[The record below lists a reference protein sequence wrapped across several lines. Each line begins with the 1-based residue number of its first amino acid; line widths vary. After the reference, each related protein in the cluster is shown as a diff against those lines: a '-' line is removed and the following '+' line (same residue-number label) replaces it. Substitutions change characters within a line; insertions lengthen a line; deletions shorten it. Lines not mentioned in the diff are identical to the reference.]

1 MKKIIC
7 KFIKSFLLLLCLFS
21 FTYVLPV
28 KAETTTIEILQQ
40 PEDVSGALGMQ
51 AFFQVK
57 AKGEGLTYSWRYN
70 VYSGSYGGVDN
81 SSYETI
87 AGETT
92 QTDSGSELKVMIT
105 KWYSKGTI
113 WCHIKD
119 ASGNELDTQGCKIT
133 LKETGW
139 DNIDNIQLSNPADE
153 EDESGRYS
161 RKIWNCVWFG
171 TYPQTEIKGDA
182 LTSDIINANYDGNND
197 AVVNGIRYHKMEYS
211 DAYFHFTSDDGVSHS
226 YIWDG
231 SGKDEVHYFIYEPI
245 KWRVLKV
252 EGNHCLLISDRILDE
267 QRLSSVT
274 DWLNGQENSVA
285 SEKNNYKYF
294 NFIDTA
300 FSTIEQNAIV
310 KKDNKHEK
318 VFLLNQYELASV
330 DAFSDTYMGLWH
342 GTLAKCNVT
351 DYSAAK
357 GVYVSNNSLGNEAY
371 GTWWLGDEA
380 DSSDN
385 TPYVNAFGQIASD
398 PSNYRD
404 NGIRPAL
411 YLDIQDTDIWQY
423 AGTYISQDFED
434 NTSVPQNNEI
444 TCELKG
450 GCDKKIQNIIVD
462 TDVINKKYGDDD
474 FVLSAK
480 TDGPGKIKYMSNNAS
495 VAEITSDG
503 MISIKNIGT
512 ADITIIASST
522 DEYKPAKKKISV
534 CIEKAIPYL
543 KEKQDTYYMSAGKGT
558 EFINI
563 KPDTNAE
570 GDIYYKSSDENV
582 VSTAYTGGG
591 IRAVSEGTVTVKVY
605 TEETEHFLAAETKV
619 NVIVKR
625 VNDALTID
633 SEFTANL
640 TDKSI
645 KIPFSKYSD
654 GSCTMVVSDKEVAY
668 LSSIRKLNNG
678 RMEYTPWNYCATI
691 NFKKAGVVYLTITSA
706 EDGLYNGVSKVVKLT
721 ILPKEKDV
729 DTEDLDDE
737 SEDQET
743 SYEILSQ
750 SKKTVAYSVIDK
762 NAKKIIIPDSI
773 EIDEELYKVTKIKA
787 SSFVGC
793 KRLTSV
799 TIGKNVKEIGRNAFK
814 DCKNLKSITVKSKVL
829 EKVGKNALKG
839 TSSKLKITIPK
850 KKQKVY
856 KKLFLGRGNKK
867 IKFKKVK

>member
-1 MKKIIC
+1 M
-7 KFIKSFLLLLCLFS
+7 
-21 FTYVLPV
+21 
-28 KAETTTIEILQQ
+28 
-40 PEDVSGALGMQ
+40 
-51 AFFQVK
+51 
-57 AKGEGLTYSWRYN
+57 TYSWRYN
-70 VYSGSYGGVDN
+70 VYTESYGGVDN

-87 AGETT
+87 VGETT
-92 QTDSGSELKVMIT
+92 RTDEGSELKVMIT
-105 KWYSKGTI
+105 KWYSEGTI
-113 WCHIKD
+113 WCHVKD
-119 ASGNELDTQGCKIT
+119 AYGNEVDTQGCKIN

-139 DNIDNIQLSNPADE
+139 DNTDNIQLSNPVDE
-153 EDESGRYS
+153 ENDSGSCS

-182 LTSDIINANYDGNND
+182 LTADIINAKYDGNND

-211 DAYFHFTSDDGVSHS
+211 DAYYHFTSEDGVSHS
-226 YIWDG
+226 YIWNG

-252 EGNHCLLISDRILDE
+252 QGTHCLLISDRILDE
-267 QRLSSVT
+267 QRLSSVK
-274 DWLNGQENSVA
+274 DWLNGKESSTA
-285 SEKNNYKYF
+285 SLKNNYINF

-300 FSTIEQNAIV
+300 FSIAEQNAIV
-310 KKDNKHEK
+310 KKDDNHEK
-318 VFLLNQYELASV
+318 IFLLNQYELASM
-330 DAFSDTYMGLWH
+330 DAFSDTFMRLWH
-342 GTLAKCNVT
+342 WTLAKCNVT

-357 GVYVSNNSLGNEAY
+357 GVYVSNNSLGNDAY

-385 TPYVNAFGQIASD
+385 TPYVNTFGQIASD
-398 PSNYRD
+398 PSHYRD

-450 GCDKKIQNIIVD
+450 GCDKKSQNVIVD
-462 TDVINKKYGDDD
+462 TDVINKKYGDND
-474 FVLSAK
+474 FLLYANA
-480 TDGPGKIKYMSNNAS
+480 DGPGEIKYMSNNAS
-495 VAEITSDG
+495 VVEISSDG
-503 MISIKNIGT
+503 MISVNDVGT
-512 ADITIIASST
+512 ADITIIASAT
-522 DEYKPAKKKISV
+522 DEYKPAKKIISV
-534 CIEKAIPYL
+534 CVEKAIPYL

-570 GDIYYKSSDENV
+570 GIIYYKSSDENV

-591 IRAVSEGTVTVKVY
+591 IRAVSEGTATVEVY
-605 TEETEHFLAAETKV
+605 TEETEHFMAAETKV
-619 NVIVKR
+619 TVVVKK
-625 VNDALTID
+625 VDDTLEID
-633 SEFTANL
+633 SEFTVNL

-645 KIPFSKYSD
+645 QIPFSKFSN
-654 GSCTMVVSDKEVAY
+654 GSCTGVVSDSEIAY
-668 LSSIRKLNNG
+668 LGNIQKLNNG
-678 RMEYTPWNYCATI
+678 RMEYTPWKYCVKI

-706 EDGLYNGVSKVVKLT
+706 GDGLYKDSSKVIKLT
-721 ILPKEKDV
+721 ILPKE
-729 DTEDLDDE
+729 DTAAEELDDE
-737 SEDQET
+737 SEDEET

-793 KRLTSV
+793 KRLTSI

-814 DCKNLKSITVKSKVL
+814 DCKNLKFITVKSKVL
-829 EKVGKNALKG
+829 GKVGKNALKG
-839 TSSKLKITIPK
+839 TSNKLKITIPK

-856 KKLFLGRGNKK
+856 KKLFRGKGNKK
-867 IKFKKVK
+867 VKLKAK